1 MRRVMK
7 KIMRGLENEERHQQD
22 HHGGRGSGGHSG
34 AASASTGFA
43 VQDNAGVLVT
53 SQHVSVGETV
63 AYHGKDATITY
74 VRQDGRSYIFRIA
87 PGIPDPSETL
97 TFSLVG

>member
-1 MRRVMK
+1 MK
-7 KIMRGLENEERHQQD
+7 SVISKIIMA
-22 HHGGRGSGGHSG
+22 G
-34 AASASTGFA
+34 AAAAAIAVPATAAGASTGFA

-53 SQHVSVGETV
+53 SQHVSVGQTV
-63 AYHGKDATITY
+63 AYHGKEATITY

-87 PGIPDPSETL
+87 PGIPDPSATL

>member
-1 MRRVMK
+1 MK
-7 KIMRGLENEERHQQD
+7 SVISKIIMAGAAAAAIAVPAT
-22 HHGGRGSGGHSG
+22 

-53 SQHVSVGETV
+53 SQHVSVGQTV
-63 AYHGKDATITY
+63 AYHGKEATITY

>member
-1 MRRVMK
+1 MK
-7 KIMRGLENEERHQQD
+7 SVISKIIMAGAAAAAIAVPAT
-22 HHGGRGSGGHSG
+22 

-43 VQDNAGVLVT
+43 VQDNGGVLVT

-63 AYHGKDATITY
+63 AYHGKAATITY

-87 PGIPDPSETL
+87 PGIPDPSATL

>member
-1 MRRVMK
+1 MK
-7 KIMRGLENEERHQQD
+7 SIISKIIMAGAAAAAIAVPAT
-22 HHGGRGSGGHSG
+22 

-43 VQDNAGVLVT
+43 VHDNGGVLVT

-63 AYHGKDATITY
+63 TYNGKGASITY

-87 PGIPDPSETL
+87 PGIPDPSGTL